1 MNEKEKL
8 ASYIA
13 NCKCCLLAQS
23 MKTCPICRF
32 NIGLAEQVQWLA
44 PKIAMD
50 AQPIPVEFQPQT
62 QTLIFAVS

>member
-1 MNEKEKL
+1 MMNEKEQL

-32 NIGLAEQVQWLA
+32 NIGLAEQVQWMALK
-44 PKIAMD
+44 PNVEE
-50 AQPIPVEFQPQT
+50 QPIPVQFQS
-62 QTLIFAVS
+62 QTLIFAAPQ